1 MDIELIEQLITE
13 SKLDIRPIV
22 AITLRACGLTLREV
36 GEILGISK
44 QGVDL
49 MIKRY
54 NQKGQL

>member
-1 MDIELIEQLITE
+1 MNPKLIEKLIDE
-13 SKLDIRPIV
+13 NKLDIRPIV

-54 NQKGQL
+54 NEKGQL